1 MGGTRT
7 EGRAHRGRSE
17 ERGAEPGAGRRTR
30 GRGGGR
36 AGSNLEQQKE
46 PLRVARWGE
55 AGRSGGGSVLRRG
68 ALVGGEAGASLE
80 RREMLRSGRGLR
92 WGH

>member
-17 ERGAEPGAGRRTR
+17 KRGAEPGAGQRTR

-46 PLRVARWGE
+46 PLRVR
-55 AGRSGGGSVLRRG
+55 AGVRRG
-68 ALVGGEAGASLE
+68 AQVEGVC
-80 RREMLRSGRGLR
+80 
-92 WGH
+92 